1 MQNHGSKRPMTKE
14 LILRM
19 HKGREDQI
27 NWDRVPPDVNDFPY
41 DVQKA
46 IVAYNKLSDNVV
58 ADIGYMGKDFG
69 LVNTLI
75 EVERV
80 YDKELF
86 LETLLRL
93 DQFFIEKSRKDMEEA
108 RKRAKRSGKG

>member
-1 MQNHGSKRPMTKE
+1 MKNHSSKQPMSKE

-27 NWDRVPPDVNDFPY
+27 DWEKVPPDVNDFPY

-46 IVAYNKLSDNVV
+46 ILCYNKLGDNVV
-58 ADIGYMGKDFG
+58 PDVGYMGKHWG
-69 LVNTLI
+69 LIDTLI
-75 EVERV
+75 EVEKI
-80 YDKELF
+80 YNKEIF
-86 LETLLRL
+86 LEALLRL

-108 RKRAKRSGKG
+108 RKRAKRGKS